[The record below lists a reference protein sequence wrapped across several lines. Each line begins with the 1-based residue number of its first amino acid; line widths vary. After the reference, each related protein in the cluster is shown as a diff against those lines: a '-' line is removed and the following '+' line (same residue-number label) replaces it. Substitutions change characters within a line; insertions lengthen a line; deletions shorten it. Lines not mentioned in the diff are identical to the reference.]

1 MNIQRKVNN
10 KTEAKG
16 KHQQIRSE
24 TERSWLALYFPNL
37 PLEIFERRHQATDQ
51 AMVILE
57 NNRVCSR
64 NAAAIEC
71 GIELGT
77 TLPTAHSIVT
87 PLMHQPRDPEAESKR
102 LTVLANTLYR
112 FSSYVSIQAP
122 DCVMLEIAGSLKL
135 FGSHSKLMG
144 AAVDLCRS
152 IGHQARGCI
161 AQTPWAAIALAR
173 SGVQSLHHVPLGE
186 AGLDLAG
193 IHAQVIE
200 RFDNMGIY
208 TLGPLLDLPAKQLGR
223 RFGKAL
229 LTYLGQLT
237 GSIPDPRQA
246 IAPAQSFHEVLHLL
260 QPIAN
265 KQDLIDSPHAPMFR
279 MSQDLQQWLIA
290 QQQGCERA
298 RWRFIGHTTHCD
310 VSICFA
316 QAKQNSVDLLRISNL
331 KLEQASLPEEVLG
344 VELQTTR
351 LQNWHNRSQN
361 LFSFDSANHP
371 SVEATELGAEAFELI
386 NEVNARL
393 GEQAC
398 QGIVSLD
405 QHTPEAAWCNKAI
418 NAFNGY
424 RQVQSATS
432 TRPLWLFDPPR
443 QISRAELTILQGPER
458 IVSGWWQ
465 KEVTARDY
473 YIAKHQ
479 MGAECWVYKVLG
491 CTGASSFLN
500 ESQWY
505 LHGYFG

>member
-1 MNIQRKVNN
+1 MNIQRKVDK
-10 KTEAKG
+10 KTKTRV
-16 KHQQIRSE
+16 KHQQIRRE
-24 TERSWLALYFPNL
+24 AERSWLALYFPNL
-37 PLEIFERRHQATDQ
+37 PLEIFERRHQVTEQ
-51 AMVILE
+51 AMVVLE

-64 NAAAIEC
+64 NTAAIER

-87 PLMHQPRDPEAESKR
+87 PLIHQPKDPEAESKR
-102 LTVLANTLYR
+102 LVVLANTLYR

-135 FGSHSKLMG
+135 FGSHSKLMD

-152 IGHQARGCI
+152 IGHQVRGRI
-161 AQTPWAAIALAR
+161 APTPWAAIALAR
-173 SGVQSLHHVPLGE
+173 SGAQTLHHVPLSE

-237 GSIPDPRQA
+237 GSMPDPRQA

-260 QPIAN
+260 QPISN
-265 KQDLIDSPHAPMFR
+265 KQDLIDSPHTPMFR
-279 MSQDLQQWLIA
+279 MAQDLQQWLIT
-290 QQQGCERA
+290 QQQGCERV

-310 VSICFA
+310 VSVRFA
-316 QAKQNSVDLLRISNL
+316 QAKQNSTDILRISDL

-361 LFSFDSANHP
+361 LFSFDTANHS

-386 NEVNARL
+386 SEVNARL

-398 QGIVSLD
+398 QGIISLN
-405 QHTPEAAWCNKAI
+405 QHTPEAAWCDKAI

-424 RQVQSATS
+424 IPVQSNTS

-443 QISRAELTILQGPER
+443 QISRSELTILQGPER

-465 KEVTARDY
+465 KETTARDY
-473 YIAKHQ
+473 YIVKHRT
-479 MGAECWVYKVLG
+479 GAECWAYQALG
-491 CTGASSFLN
+491 CAGAISFPN
-500 ESQWY
+500 ETQWY
-505 LHGYFG
+505 LHGSFS